1 MGGCVR
7 KSKAMAVTPK
17 DIDGRLMKNNDTASM
32 NTSRKAAQ
40 RRDAVHTE
48 SGTTMGNN
56 GECVSGI
63 RTEK

>member
-17 DIDGRLMKNNDTASM
+17 EIKGRLMKNDNTSSM
-32 NTSRKAAQ
+32 NTSRKANH
-40 RRDAVHTE
+40 RRDVVHTE
-48 SGTTMGNN
+48 SGTTINN
-56 GECVSGI
+56 IECVSGI